1 MKTTKKRAAIVAT
14 IITLVA
20 IATVNM
26 PHAYSAEAELTANEK
41 ATEFLTSVVGLNLA
55 KYNLTKPPSDGYSYP
70 PKLCGLVKEEK
81 YNYKYEANGSK
92 ISAMST
98 FYNGQMVFFD
108 ISTQGT
114 PVYSE
119 APPSDILNQA
129 KTILQRYQTYVT
141 QVYDTDD
148 SYLMPMQNT
157 LNSISDLSP
166 TNITNG
172 NVILQISTN
181 GAFTRFQWIYTEK
194 GVPMRYKTVDLTFL
208 KNSIDTFVDTW
219 NLYSIGAFSVIDSE
233 EAYKLALDTAQNME
247 FRIVNDE
254 VNQVVPLPDLSK
266 SGYQMYFTM
275 LPYHNETS
283 HMPSKI
289 SRSPL
294 KLYPYWQFYF
304 YFTGEEIG
312 GYSGVQVGIWGD
324 TKEIIYCS
332 GFGFLGSSGT
342 ASDDE
347 DTSLEWRQQEQPNP
361 SEQPTTSPQQTS
373 PSTHPA
379 IAAAIT
385 AIAIPAVLIPAI
397 LLRRRK
403 QQKG

>member
-1 MKTTKKRAAIVAT
+1 MFHNFKVSKT
-14 IITLVA
+14 
-20 IATVNM
+20 
-26 PHAYSAEAELTANEK
+26 
-41 ATEFLTSVVGLNLA
+41 G
-55 KYNLTKPPSDGYSYP
+55 D
-70 PKLCGLVKEEK
+70 
-81 YNYKYEANGSK
+81 
-92 ISAMST
+92 
-98 FYNGQMVFFD
+98 
-108 ISTQGT
+108 
-114 PVYSE
+114 
-119 APPSDILNQA
+119 
-129 KTILQRYQTYVT
+129 KTRV
-141 QVYDTDD
+141 
-148 SYLMPMQNT
+148 
-157 LNSISDLSP
+157 
-166 TNITNG
+166 
-172 NVILQISTN
+172 
-181 GAFTRFQWIYTEK
+181 QWIFTEK
-194 GVPMRYKTVDLTFL
+194 DTIMSYKRVDLAFL
-208 KNSIDTFVDTW
+208 KND
-219 NLYSIGAFSVIDSE
+219 LYSFRDIWRIYNVGAFSVIDSE
-233 EAYKLALDTAQNME
+233 EAYKLAIDTAQNME

-266 SGYQMYFTM
+266 AGYQMYFTM

-289 SRSPL
+289 SRSLL

-332 GFGFLGSSGT
+332 GFGFLDSSGT

-397 LLRRRK
+397 VLRRRK